1 MFRTAKSALRRSFA
15 PRLLLTALSSA
26 LLLALFFGATAYAQ
40 DTTPRD
46 TRTWT
51 DTATGDTF
59 TFSTPDIFNSC
70 STRGDRIYTIGM
82 QPGWRLEG
90 TVTVR
95 QPNGSQ
101 IFSTLTVD
109 QTGELDLLVPYP
121 PVSQWQ
127 DNISNREIH
136 VDLSIV
142 VLDENGATVS
152 WIGDEPTAPGILGP
166 RQQDWDV
173 FCLGPLTP
181 DITIKKYTNGADAD
195 DPTAAGV
202 PLIAAGAPVTWTY
215 RITNTG
221 PVDIPLAE
229 ITVTDN
235 IPGVSPVF
243 TRVVSG
249 DLKGDG
255 NGLLQPNEVW
265 EYTATGTA
273 VNLANPPGGQ
283 GLVLNTNACQQG
295 NASTP
300 GRNAYTNIGT
310 VLIPNT
316 SASDPSSYCNLP
328 VQPTGSITSVCVN
341 GVRTWTVSGSESGAY
356 VVRFTTGSGS
366 TDTPVTLIA
375 NTPAQVPYSGDSTQ
389 LTSVT
394 LLYSGFTVATYTG
407 PFTSCVE
414 TPTGTLTSICVE
426 GARTWTVTVSQGGA
440 YVVEFLVNGTVASTT
455 NLTLVANTPATFTYS
470 GDPTTL
476 SGVRVTLNGAV
487 IVAESG
493 SYESCVEAPTGTLTS
508 VCVDDVRT
516 WTVNV
521 SQSGAYVAEFLV
533 NGTVAST
540 TNLTLVANTPATFTY
555 SGDPTTLSGVRVTLN
570 GTVVAA
576 ESGPYESCVE
586 APTGTLTSVCV
597 DDVRTWTA
605 NVSQTGTYTIE
616 FVDGGSV
623 VQSESI
629 ALVASQNKTFTY
641 SGDATLLDQVRI
653 VSNGATVAFENGPYE
668 SCVTDTPTVTLA
680 PRCAD
685 EGLLWSVTANQT
697 GTYVAQVVSNG
708 VVIEETTLTL
718 TANQPQD
725 VAFGASSYTPNVVR
739 ILFQGAQVLEQTGP
753 ESCVD
758 GLSAAMVAR
767 CAATGTVVW
776 TVLVNRTG
784 SYVAQLMSGQSVLE
798 SQNLSLT
805 DGIDEDFA
813 FTEDSTAPRFVR
825 LLFQGAE
832 YARLDGLD
840 ESCVPTSLPPTEE
853 PNLPVFTNFI
863 FMPAVRH

>member
-1 MFRTAKSALRRSFA
+1 VT
-15 PRLLLTALSSA
+15 LLYSGFTV
-26 LLLALFFGATAYAQ
+26 ATY
-40 DTTPRD
+40 
-46 TRTWT
+46 
-51 DTATGDTF
+51 TGPF
-59 TFSTPDIFNSC
+59 TSC
-70 STRGDRIYTIGM
+70 S
-82 QPGWRLEG
+82 P
-90 TVTVR
+90 
-95 QPNGSQ
+95 
-101 IFSTLTVD
+101 
-109 QTGELDLLVPYP
+109 
-121 PVSQWQ
+121 
-127 DNISNREIH
+127 
-136 VDLSIV
+136 
-142 VLDENGATVS
+142 
-152 WIGDEPTAPGILGP
+152 
-166 RQQDWDV
+166 
-173 FCLGPLTP
+173 
-181 DITIKKYTNGADAD
+181 
-195 DPTAAGV
+195 
-202 PLIAAGAPVTWTY
+202 
-215 RITNTG
+215 
-221 PVDIPLAE
+221 
-229 ITVTDN
+229 
-235 IPGVSPVF
+235 
-243 TRVVSG
+243 
-249 DLKGDG
+249 
-255 NGLLQPNEVW
+255 
-265 EYTATGTA
+265 TGT
-273 VNLANPPGGQ
+273 
-283 GLVLNTNACQQG
+283 
-295 NASTP
+295 
-300 GRNAYTNIGT
+300 
-310 VLIPNT
+310 
-316 SASDPSSYCNLP
+316 
-328 VQPTGSITSVCVN
+328 ITSVCVN
-341 GVRTWTVSGSESGAY
+341 GVRTWTVSATESGAY

-366 TDTPVTLIA
+366 TDTPVTLTA
-375 NTPAQVPYSGDSTQ
+375 NTPVQVPYSGDSTQ

-394 LLYSGFTVATYTG
+394 LLYSGFTVTTYTG

-414 TPTGTLTSICVE
+414 APTGTLTSTCVQ

-440 YVVEFLVNGTVASTT
+440 YVVEFLVNGSVASTT

-508 VCVDDVRT
+508 LCVD
-516 WTVNV
+516 
-521 SQSGAYVAEFLV
+521 GA
-533 NGTVAST
+533 
-540 TNLTLVANTPATFTY
+540 
-555 SGDPTTLSGVRVTLN
+555 RV
-570 GTVVAA
+570 
-576 ESGPYESCVE
+576 
-586 APTGTLTSVCV
+586 
-597 DDVRTWTA
+597 WTA

-653 VSNGATVAFENGPYE
+653 VSGSATVAFEDGPYE

-680 PRCAD
+680 PRCTV
-685 EGLLWSVTANQT
+685 EGLLWAVTANQT
-697 GTYVAQVVSNG
+697 GTYVAQVISNG
-708 VVIEETTLTL
+708 IVIEEATLTL